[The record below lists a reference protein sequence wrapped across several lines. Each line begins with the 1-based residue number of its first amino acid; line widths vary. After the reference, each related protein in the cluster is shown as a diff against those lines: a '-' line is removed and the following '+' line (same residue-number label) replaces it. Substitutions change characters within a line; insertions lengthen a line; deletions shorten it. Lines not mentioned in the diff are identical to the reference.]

1 MEKIYK
7 GKTIEDAVK
16 KACEELGLT
25 VGEFSQEVLELGSK
39 GFLGIGAKEAT
50 VKITFTPDACRCVRE
65 YLEGLFSHMGIEN
78 AAIDITCEKETVQVQ
93 VTGDDAEI
101 LMKNRGEGVDA
112 LQLLLSIIVNR
123 DCGEYYKISFNVN
136 DYKEKTRTR
145 LEALALK
152 TAGQVVKNRRKTT
165 LPPMTSFQRRI
176 IHSKLQDYQD
186 ITTYSVGEDPN
197 RRVVVSYCGADG
209 PAPRPD
215 RPRKGG
221 NRSPRR
227 EAGNRSDRR
236 GGFGAK
242 RSFDRDRAAHRD
254 SVPEG
259 EIYTGPIAHF
269 PGEKLSGSATKVTE
283 AKPESVSASAETA
296 GSSASP
302 VTGGTPF
309 TMDSEN

>member
-7 GKTIEDAVK
+7 GKTIEDAVA
-16 KACEELGLT
+16 KACEELGLSA
-25 VGEFSQEVLELGSK
+25 GEFSQEVLDLGSK
-39 GFLGIGAKEAT
+39 GFLGIGAKEAS
-50 VKITFTPDACRCVRE
+50 VKITYVPDACQCVRD
-65 YLEGLFSHMGIEN
+65 YLEGLFEKMGVEDV
-78 AAIDITCEKETVQVQ
+78 AIDITTEKETVLIQ
-93 VTGDDAEI
+93 VTGDGANL

-112 LQLLLSIIVNR
+112 LQLLLSLIVNR

-136 DYKEKTRTR
+136 DYKEKTKDR

-186 ITTYSVGEDPN
+186 VTTYSIGEDPN

-215 RPRKGG
+215 RNRKGNGSNRGPRRDNRDRKGG
-221 NRSPRR
+221 Y
-227 EAGNRSDRR
+227 DK
-236 GGFGAK
+236 K
-242 RSFDRDRAAHRD
+242 RSFDRDRKPRREY
-254 SVPEG
+254 VPEG
-259 EIYTGPIAHF
+259 EVYTGPISHF
-269 PGEKLSGSATKVTE
+269 PGEKLSGTATKVTE
-283 AKPESVSASAETA
+283 ASAPVDNA

>member
-1 MEKIYK
+1 MDKIYK
-7 GKTIEDAVK
+7 GKSIEEAVQ
-16 KACEELGLT
+16 KASEELGLI
-25 VGEFSQEVLELGSK
+25 VGEFSHTVVEYGSK
-39 GFLGIGAKEAT
+39 GFLGIGAKDFVIQVT
-50 VKITFTPDACRCVRE
+50 YTPDACQCVRD
-65 YLEGLFSHMGIEN
+65 YLEGLFEKMGIED
-78 AAIDITCEKETVQVQ
+78 AAIDITIDKETVVIQ
-93 VTGDDAEI
+93 VTGEGANL

-112 LQLLLSIIVNR
+112 LQLLLSLIVNR

-136 DYKEKTRTR
+136 DYKEKTKDR

-176 IHSKLQDYQD
+176 IHSKLQDYKD
-186 ITTYSVGEDPN
+186 ITTYSIGEDPN
-197 RRVVVSYCGADG
+197 RRVVVSYCGEDG

-215 RPRKGG
+215 RNRKGS
-221 NRSPRR
+221 NRGPRR
-227 EAGNRSDRR
+227 DGGKGGYGN
-236 GGFGAK
+236 K
-242 RSFDRDRAAHRD
+242 RSFDRDRKPRREY
-254 SVPEG
+254 VPEG

-269 PGEKLSGSATKVTE
+269 PGEKLSGTAATM
-283 AKPESVSASAETA
+283 ASEGNAA

>member
-7 GKTIEDAVK
+7 GKTIEEAVE

-39 GFLGIGAKEAT
+39 GFLGIGAKEAS
-50 VKITFTPDACRCVRE
+50 VKITFTPDPCQCVRD
-65 YLEGLFSHMGIEN
+65 YLEGLFEKMGVEDV
-78 AAIDITCEKETVQVQ
+78 AIDITSEKEKVLIQ
-93 VTGDDAEI
+93 VTGEGANL

-112 LQLLLSIIVNR
+112 LQLLLSLIVNR

-136 DYKEKTRTR
+136 DYKEKTKDR

-176 IHSKLQDYQD
+176 IHSKLQDYED
-186 ITTYSVGEDPN
+186 VTTYSIGEDPN

-215 RPRKGG
+215 RNRKGNGFNRGPRRDGGRDRKGG
-221 NRSPRR
+221 Y
-227 EAGNRSDRR
+227 GN
-236 GGFGAK
+236 K
-242 RSFDRDRAAHRD
+242 RSFDRDRKPRREY
-254 SVPEG
+254 VPEG
-259 EIYTGPIAHF
+259 EIYTGPISHF
-269 PGEKLSGSATKVTE
+269 PGEKLSGAATK
-283 AKPESVSASAETA
+283 APEKVSAPVEDT

>member
-7 GKTIEDAVK
+7 GKTIEEAVA
-16 KACEELGLT
+16 KASEELGLS

-39 GFLGIGAKEAT
+39 GFLGIGAKEAV
-50 VKITFTPDACRCVRE
+50 VKICYTPDACQCVRS
-65 YLEGLFSHMGIEN
+65 YLEGLFEKMGIEDV
-78 AAIDITCEKETVQVQ
+78 AMDITVEEETVAIQ
-93 VTGDDAEI
+93 VTGDNANL

-112 LQLLLSIIVNR
+112 LQLLLSLIVNR

-136 DYKEKTRTR
+136 DYKEKTKNR

-186 ITTYSVGEDPN
+186 ITTYSIGEDPN
-197 RRVVVSYCGADG
+197 RRVVVSYSGPEG

-215 RPRKGG
+215 RARKSGPRSDRGPRRDGNRGDRKGG
-221 NRSPRR
+221 YGKRPYDRDRKPRR
-227 EAGNRSDRR
+227 EY
-236 GGFGAK
+236 
-242 RSFDRDRAAHRD
+242 
-254 SVPEG
+254 VPEG
-259 EIYTGPIAHF
+259 EIYTGPISHF
-269 PGEKLSGSATKVTE
+269 PGEKLSGAATKASVIET
-283 AKPESVSASAETA
+283 PVSAPVEQA
-296 GSSASP
+296 GAAASP

>member
-7 GKTIEDAVK
+7 GKTIEEAVS

-25 VGEFSQEVLELGSK
+25 TDEISQEVLDLGSK
-39 GFLGIGAKEAT
+39 GFLGIGAKEAC
-50 VKITFTPDACRCVRE
+50 VKISFTPDACRCVRE
-65 YLEGLFSHMGIEN
+65 YLEGLFEKMGIDD
-78 AAIDITCEKETVQVQ
+78 AVMDITMEKDTVIIQ
-93 VTGDDAEI
+93 VTGESSNI

-112 LQLLLSIIVNR
+112 LQLLLSLIVNR

-136 DYKEKTRTR
+136 DYKEKTKNR

-152 TAGQVVKNRRKTT
+152 TAAQVVRARRKTT

-186 ITTYSVGEDPN
+186 ITTYSIGEDPN

-215 RPRKGG
+215 RGNRGG
-221 NRSPRR
+221 ASRSPRR
-227 EAGNRSDRR
+227 EGGNRSDRK
-236 GGFGAK
+236 GGYGNK
-242 RSFDRDRAAHRD
+242 RSFDRDRKPRREY
-254 SVPEG
+254 VPEG
-259 EIYTGPIAHF
+259 EVYTGPITHF
-269 PGEKLSGSATKVTE
+269 PGEKLSGNATKGTD
-283 AKPESVSASAETA
+283 VSAQPAAVETA
-296 GSSASP
+296 GVSASP

-309 TMDSEN
+309 TMESEN